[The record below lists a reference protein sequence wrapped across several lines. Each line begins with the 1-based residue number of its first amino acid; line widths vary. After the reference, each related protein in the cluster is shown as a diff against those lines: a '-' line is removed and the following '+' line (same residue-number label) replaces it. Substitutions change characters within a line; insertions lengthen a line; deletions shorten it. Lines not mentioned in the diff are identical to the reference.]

1 MVQIL
6 LMCQVLAFVATKK
19 IGYASFGGGKT
30 KPFDRN
36 VYNLHSKGKKGTST
50 VTFNALEVPIKCA
63 PLRRS
68 NADAEL

>member
-1 MVQIL
+1 ML
-6 LMCQVLAFVATKK
+6 LRRKLGMPL
-19 IGYASFGGGKT
+19 FGGVKT

-63 PLRRS
+63 LLRRS